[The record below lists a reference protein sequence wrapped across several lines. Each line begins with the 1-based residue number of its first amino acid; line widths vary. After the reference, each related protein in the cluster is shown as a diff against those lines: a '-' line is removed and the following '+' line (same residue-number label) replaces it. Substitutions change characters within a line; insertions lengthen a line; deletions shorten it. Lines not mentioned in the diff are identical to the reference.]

1 MKKLGLGP
9 KIILSFLVAIAGSV
23 MICEETNRISSEG
36 LGSVKDLI
44 EKSQKTVEKSSM
56 SLAVMNEM
64 IASIDKIF
72 YISDAIA
79 DITAQTN
86 LLSLNASI
94 EAARAGEMGK
104 GFAVVADEIRKLA
117 DESK

>member
-1 MKKLGLGP
+1 MKKLGLGS

-64 IASIDKIF
+64 IASIGKIF

-94 EAARAGEMGK
+94 EAARAGDGQGICGRCRRDPEAG
-104 GFAVVADEIRKLA
+104 G
-117 DESK
+117 